1 MKKYQ
6 GADKRIA
13 RLAELSSTIDTQL
26 RYENSLFCAL
36 EKAIEDA
43 FNHGGAAKAADEGKS
58 IIAELIKEYGYEKVE
73 LMDVGAGEEEW
84 TCQHLQQYIIDSIVK
99 EDKGCHWLTDT
110 IFVELEE
117 GEKQ

>member
-1 MKKYQ
+1 
-6 GADKRIA
+6 
-13 RLAELSSTIDTQL
+13 
-26 RYENSLFCAL
+26 
-36 EKAIEDA
+36 
-43 FNHGGAAKAADEGKS
+43 
-58 IIAELIKEYGYEKVE
+58 
-73 LMDVGAGEEEW
+73 MDVGAGEEEW